1 MFDDALVPLRPLG
14 RVSLTPQVR
23 RMLSDQQL
31 LNALLRHMRSGESRL
46 GTLRTIDALP
56 DCRVLS
62 VYRTSGEET
71 ILVVTEADRTR
82 TTLLLPKE
90 YCAINRA

>member
-1 MFDDALVPLRPLG
+1 MFEDALAPLRPLG
-14 RVSLTPQVR
+14 RVALTPEVR

-31 LNALLRHMRSGESRL
+31 LNALLRHMRSGESRS

-62 VYRTSGEET
+62 VYRTPAGET
-71 ILVVTEADRTR
+71 ILVITEADRTR
-82 TTLLLPKE
+82 TTLLLARE
-90 YCAINRA
+90 YLAV